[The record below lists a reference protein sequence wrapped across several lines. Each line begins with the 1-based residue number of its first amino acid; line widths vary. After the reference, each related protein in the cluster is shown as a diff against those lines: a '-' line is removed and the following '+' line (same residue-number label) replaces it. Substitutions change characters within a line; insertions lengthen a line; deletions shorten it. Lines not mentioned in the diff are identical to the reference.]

1 MGTELQAPL
10 RLTVDGLTFGWP
22 GGGPSWGGWS
32 ATLSPGLTLVVG
44 GDGAGKS
51 TLLRLLATAI
61 EPQAGELALHGLP
74 GHATPLLAWPE
85 PSAYRQHV
93 FWCDPASDALDKLSA
108 ADYVLHHSQ
117 FQPRW
122 SDALLSALLSDLG
135 LNGHLHKPLLG
146 LSMGMRRKLRLACA
160 LASGAALTL
169 MDEPFAAL
177 DRHSAAVVSDMLADC
192 AASTQRVFVST
203 AYEAPA
209 DALRASAPS
218 TTTQTSTSTRT
229 QEPGVDCREAG

>member
-1 MGTELQAPL
+1 MSTELQAPL
-10 RLTVDGLTFGWP
+10 RLTVDGLTFDWA
-22 GGGPSWGGWS
+22 GGGPSWAGWS

-51 TLLRLLATAI
+51 TLLRLLATAV

-74 GHATPLLAWPE
+74 GPATTPLIAWPE
-85 PSAYRQHV
+85 PSAYRQQV
-93 FWCDPASDALDKLSA
+93 FWCDPASDALDNLSA

-117 FQPRW
+117 SQPLW
-122 SDALLSALLSDLG
+122 SDALLSTLLPDLG

-160 LASGAALTL
+160 LASEAALTL

-177 DRHSAAVVSDMLADC
+177 DRRSSAVVSDMLADC

-203 AYEAPA
+203 AYEAPENG
-209 DALRASAPS
+209 LRASII
-218 TTTQTSTSTRT
+218 QL
-229 QEPGVDCREAG
+229 C